1 MYTALTLRSG
11 SCTPNLSPHL
21 QQAEG
26 QEEEELL
33 QPGEGGARRQGE
45 KEKKAALASRSR
57 LLSHVDLFTTSCT
70 IMEINI
76 TYLAFILLTPYPSIC
91 PQ

>member
-1 MYTALTLRSG
+1 MADLLVVCLDTGPALVWLLSLLRLLVDMCTLLRSRSG

-26 QEEEELL
+26 QGEEELL

-45 KEKKAALASRSR
+45 KEKKAALAS
-57 LLSHVDLFTTSCT
+57 
-70 IMEINI
+70 
-76 TYLAFILLTPYPSIC
+76 
-91 PQ
+91 

>member
-1 MYTALTLRSG
+1 MADLLVVCQATRPALVWWPYLLPQWVVMYTALTLRSG

-57 LLSHVDLFTTSCT
+57 LLS
-70 IMEINI
+70 
-76 TYLAFILLTPYPSIC
+76 ARG
-91 PQ
+91 